1 MGNVISGVGFRLFR
15 PRLPGPG
22 HQPLDGIFCLKFLL
36 ETRLQSES
44 FEPSIGFL
52 VCLVEKSW
60 PKITILGKNA
70 LGCFYPRFSG
80 KVLFFA
86 TVFVKQLRLW
96 ICCVFNGNCK
106 VHSACKALT
115 RVWFFLFFFVL
126 KSLPWY
132 SNFFLS
138 LIEFICGLSFM
149 WRFGDAIAII

>member
-126 KSLPWY
+126 KSLP
-132 SNFFLS
+132 
-138 LIEFICGLSFM
+138 
-149 WRFGDAIAII
+149 